1 MEKQFPRFFNFV
13 ILIAAWQ
20 TYRIV
25 GALFWGGLDLSGGGV
40 FPNAWVIPLSQD
52 TLTGLLAP
60 VVVYLLA
67 MRPNVLSYA
76 LAVAFFTFGIVD
88 FTNGMVIEALYPPYV
103 ELLGENMPKGFLTGW
118 LTINMVLEIIALAL
132 LLSPAMRRYFIDAEN
147 TGALTFKQSPMGGKW
162 TWAIGFGA
170 LNGIFFEAQVA
181 AMNTMFGMFN

>member
-13 ILIAAWQ
+13 ILITAWQ

-25 GALFWGGLDLSGGGV
+25 GAMFWGGLDLSGGGL

-60 VVVYLLA
+60 IVVYLLA
-67 MRPNVLSYA
+67 MRPSVLSYA
-76 LAVAFFTFGIVD
+76 LAVAFFVFGIVD
-88 FTNGMVIEALYPPYV
+88 FTNGMVIETLYPPHV
-103 ELLGENMPKGFLTGW
+103 PLLGENMPDAFMTSW
-118 LTINMVLEIIALAL
+118 LVLNMVLEIVALGL
-132 LLSPAMRRYFIDAEN
+132 LLSPVMRRYFIDAEN
-147 TGALTFKQSPMGGKW
+147 TDALTFKQSPMGGKW